1 MSNFFR
7 IFATQRNEEMNILKK
22 IFLNEHA
29 IMAVILLNAVV
40 IYLQIDGYE
49 WPWLLWV
56 DLGCTLVFLVEM
68 LVKFREYGLKAYW
81 RDGWNKLDGTL
92 VILSLPSL
100 LSPFISVEGAGMSVL
115 LVLRLLRVLKFFRV
129 MHFFPNFGKIVTGFK
144 LAMRESWAV
153 LASFAVIILIF
164 GLINCSLFKELAP
177 MYFGTPLDSIYSV
190 FRMFTI
196 EGWYEIPDT
205 VAAAISMPVMAHV
218 VRLYFCLLL
227 IGGGIIGMSFINSV
241 FVDAMA
247 EDNND
252 DVKYQLTQLEK
263 KIDRLMKELE
273 EKK

>member
-1 MSNFFR
+1 
-7 IFATQRNEEMNILKK
+7 MNPLKK
-22 IFLNEHA
+22 LFLNEHA

-40 IYLQIDGYE
+40 IYMQTDGMDS
-49 WPWLLWV
+49 PWLVWI
-56 DLGCTLVFLVEM
+56 DLACTLVFLIEM
-68 LVKFREYGLKAYW
+68 LVKFHEYGLRAYW
-81 RDGWNKLDGTL
+81 HDGWNKLDGTL

-100 LSPFISVEGAGMSVL
+100 LTPFLSVDGAGMSVL
-115 LVLRLLRVLKFFRV
+115 LVLRLLRVLKSFRV
-129 MHFFPNFGKIVTGFK
+129 MHFFPNFSKIVSGFK

-164 GLINCSLFKELAP
+164 GLINCSLFRDLAP
-177 MYFGTPLDSIYSV
+177 EFFGTPLDSIYAV

-205 VAAAISMPVMAHV
+205 VAAAVSIPFVAHV
-218 VRLYFCLLL
+218 IRVYFCLLL

-252 DVKYQLTQLEK
+252 DVKYQLKQVEDKL
-263 KIDRLMKELE
+263 DQLMKQLE
-273 EKK
+273 EKNK

>member
-1 MSNFFR
+1 M
-7 IFATQRNEEMNILKK
+7 QLLKK
-22 IFLNEHA
+22 LFLNEHA
-29 IMAVILLNAVV
+29 VMAIILLNAVV
-40 IYLQIDGYE
+40 IYLQTAGYD
-49 WPWLLWV
+49 WPWLMWT
-56 DLGCTLVFLVEM
+56 DLGCTLVFLIEM
-68 LVKFREYGLKAYW
+68 LVKWHEYGVRAYW
-81 RDGWNKLDGTL
+81 KDGWNRLDGTL

-100 LSPFISVEGAGMSVL
+100 LTPFVTVEGAGLSVL
-115 LVLRLLRVLKFFRV
+115 LILRLLRVLKFFRV

-153 LASFAVIILIF
+153 LASFAVIIGIF

-177 MYFGTPLDSIYSV
+177 AYFATPLDSIYAV

-205 VAAAISMPVMAHV
+205 VAAAVSMPFMAHV

-252 DVKYQLTQLEK
+252 DVKYQLKNMEEKLDQL
-263 KIDRLMKELE
+263 IKELN
-273 EKK
+273 KKS

>member
-1 MSNFFR
+1 MRS
-7 IFATQRNEEMNILKK
+7 IKNIL
-22 IFLNEHA
+22 LNERA
-29 IMAVILLNAVV
+29 IMAVILLNALV
-40 IYLQIDGYE
+40 IYLQTDGYT

-56 DLGCTLVFLVEM
+56 DLGCTLVFLAEM
-68 LVKFREYGLKAYW
+68 CVKLRVFGMKGYW
-81 RDGWNKLDGTL
+81 REGWNKLDGTL
-92 VILSLPSL
+92 VILSIPSL
-100 LSPFISVEGAGMSVL
+100 LTPFISVEGAGMSVL

-129 MHFFPNFGKIVTGFK
+129 MHFFPNFGKIVSGFR

-164 GLINCSLFKELAP
+164 GLINCSLFRDLAP
-177 MYFGTPLDSIYSV
+177 AYFATPLDSIYSV

-205 VAAAISMPVMAHV
+205 VSAAVEMPFLAHV
-218 VRLYFCLLL
+218 VRLYFVLLL

-252 DVKYQLTQLEK
+252 DVKLQLKQ
-263 KIDRLMKELE
+263 ME
-273 EKK
+273 EKLDQLMAEIKNNHSK

>member
-1 MSNFFR
+1 M
-7 IFATQRNEEMNILKK
+7 QYLKK
-22 IFLNEHA
+22 LFLNEHA
-29 IMAVILLNAVV
+29 IMAIILLNAIV
-40 IYLQIDGYE
+40 IYLQTAGYD
-49 WPWLLWV
+49 WPWLMWT
-56 DLGCTLVFLVEM
+56 DLFCTLIFCIEM
-68 LVKFREYGLKAYW
+68 LVKWHEYGVRAYW
-81 RDGWNKLDGTL
+81 KDGWNRLDGTL

-100 LSPFISVEGAGMSVL
+100 LTPFVTVEGAGLSVL

-153 LASFAVIILIF
+153 LASFAVIIVIF

-177 MYFGTPLDSIYSV
+177 AYFATPLDSIYSV

-205 VAAAISMPVMAHV
+205 VAAAVSMPFMAHV

-252 DVKYQLTQLEK
+252 DVKYQLKNMEE
-263 KIDRLMKELE
+263 KIDQLLNELN
-273 EKK
+273 KKN